1 MTTWNSGLRINAKRD
16 GEIYR
21 RRMAGDTYKSIAT
34 IYGIGPARARQIFEK
49 HHRMVLGSKSG
60 LGGTDI
66 RNTAQELKS

>member
-1 MTTWNSGLRINAKRD
+1 
-16 GEIYR
+16 
-21 RRMAGDTYKSIAT
+21 MAGDTYKSIAT